1 MVHIVYNN
9 IRKDI
14 KEVTNSHYNQNY
26 TREEIESVLL
36 KIKECVETGR
46 FQISMN
52 ENRQENINFINEYNI
67 YPKKRKEILMQIS
80 IEDFCHTLQNTK
92 IGYEHEILYVFVPQV
107 EMFNALGEK
116 EKIDIYTKF
125 NVIERLNGNRTIVV
139 SFHKL
144 NKPIEYLFK

>member
-1 MVHIVYNN
+1 M
-9 IRKDI
+9 
-14 KEVTNSHYNQNY
+14 TNSHYNQNY

-46 FQISMN
+46 FQISTN

>member
-1 MVHIVYNN
+1 M
-9 IRKDI
+9 
-14 KEVTNSHYNQNY
+14 TNSHYNQNY

>member
-1 MVHIVYNN
+1 MVHIMYNN